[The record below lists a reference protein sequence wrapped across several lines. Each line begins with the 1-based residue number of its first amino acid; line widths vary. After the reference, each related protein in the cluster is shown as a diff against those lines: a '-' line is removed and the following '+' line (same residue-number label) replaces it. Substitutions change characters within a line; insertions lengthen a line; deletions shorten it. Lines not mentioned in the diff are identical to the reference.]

1 MRLVASFITAR
12 GISGSRDFLL
22 KWRADLQT
30 CFLSDSLCFIGV
42 WSIDLW
48 GVGMSAP
55 HIVPPGDYKMLL
67 GSRILSSVYLP
78 QIPEYSW
85 IKISNIPETIHNLNI
100 FLTPHNR
107 SEPRS
112 KPFLIYLPVWLDLSL
127 LSNVS
132 GYTGCSENNTAYH
145 KRQKFFTK

>member
-1 MRLVASFITAR
+1 ME
-12 GISGSRDFLL
+12 SRP
-22 KWRADLQT
+22 ADL
-30 CFLSDSLCFIGV
+30 FFIRLFVFHRCLKHRFMSCGNV
-42 WSIDLW
+42 STSHSPTW
-48 GVGMSAP
+48 GLQNAP
-55 HIVPPGDYKMLL
+55 P

-85 IKISNIPETIHNLNI
+85 IKISNIPEKIHNLNI
-100 FLTPHNR
+100 FLTPRNR